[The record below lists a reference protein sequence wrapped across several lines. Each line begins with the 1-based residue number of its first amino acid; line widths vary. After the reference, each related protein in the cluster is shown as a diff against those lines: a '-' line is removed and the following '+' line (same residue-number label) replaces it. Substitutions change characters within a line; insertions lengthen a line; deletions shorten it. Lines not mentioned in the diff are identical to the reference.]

1 MKKIKALT
9 DKSVRL
15 LFTGDL
21 VGVSPTR
28 LSMKNLKYAIIGY
41 DVYKLY
47 AQALSTRKKYL
58 ITRTVF
64 IIKGTYEQNIEKRR
78 KIQKNMKK
86 SKKQV
91 EKGRFI

>member
-1 MKKIKALT
+1 MLRSSFA
-9 DKSVRL
+9 
-15 LFTGDL
+15 GDL
-21 VGVSPTR
+21 EGISPSR

-64 IIKGTYEQNIEKRR
+64 IIKGTYEQNMNR
-78 KIQKNMKK
+78 M
-86 SKKQV
+86 
-91 EKGRFI
+91 

>member
-1 MKKIKALT
+1 MAVLQQRLNMKKIKALT

-47 AQALSTRKKYL
+47 AQALSTRNKYL
-58 ITRTVF
+58 ITCTLF
-64 IIKGTYEQNIEKRR
+64 IIKGTYEQNMNR
-78 KIQKNMKK
+78 M
-86 SKKQV
+86 
-91 EKGRFI
+91 